1 MENLEDSEHHGA
13 EEVIYESDEV
23 HVVLD
28 TFAGETQVPDSLSAA
43 DVETVAVAESEV
55 DVAHALML
63 LAKTKVNTFQAD
75 EEARYVA
82 NLMIPLL
89 VPCLYIIRTMNGTT
103 NEHQY
108 LHQSTPSHNRV
119 HVQALPTRQ
128 FLPSLW
134 EARH

>member
-1 MENLEDSEHHGA
+1 MENLEDSEHHGT

-23 HVVLD
+23 YVVLD

-75 EEARYVA
+75 KFQADKEARYVA

-89 VPCLYIIRTMNGTT
+89 VPCLYREDDEDVKDAATD
-103 NEHQY
+103 
-108 LHQSTPSHNRV
+108 LHWISHGYGHGFGAPEV
-119 HVQALPTRQ
+119 AD
-128 FLPSLW
+128 
-134 EARH
+134 EE

>member
-1 MENLEDSEHHGA
+1 MENLEDREHHGA

-63 LAKTKVNTFQAD
+63 LAKTEVNTVSSRQGGTVRGKFDDSSAGS
-75 EEARYVA
+75 
-82 NLMIPLL
+82 LL
-89 VPCLYIIRTMNGTT
+89 VQRGRRGCQGC
-103 NEHQY
+103 
-108 LHQSTPSHNRV
+108 SD
-119 HVQALPTRQ
+119 
-128 FLPSLW
+128 
-134 EARH
+134 